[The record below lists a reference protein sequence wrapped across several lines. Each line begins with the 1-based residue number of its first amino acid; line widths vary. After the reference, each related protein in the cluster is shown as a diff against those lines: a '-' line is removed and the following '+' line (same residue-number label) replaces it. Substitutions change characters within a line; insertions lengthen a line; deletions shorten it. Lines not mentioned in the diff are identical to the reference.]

1 MRRQLHNLT
10 FIKFK
15 LSCLDNMS
23 GENSE
28 INMKTKLLWFS
39 YTTEFH
45 WNVDCYKVM
54 VPDFSK

>member
-1 MRRQLHNLT
+1 
-10 FIKFK
+10 
-15 LSCLDNMS
+15 MS

-39 YTTEFH
+39 YTTEFR